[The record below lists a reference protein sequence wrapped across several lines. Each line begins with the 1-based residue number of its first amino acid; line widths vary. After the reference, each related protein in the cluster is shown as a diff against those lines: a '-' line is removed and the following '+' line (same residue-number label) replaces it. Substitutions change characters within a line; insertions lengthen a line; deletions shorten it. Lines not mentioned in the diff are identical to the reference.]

1 MEIRFQLS
9 GIIEVPDGS
18 QIEDPRTIRLP
29 DGNFIKLWTGVEL
42 NDVDDLSFAQ
52 QQNLGVDVSDNEIN
66 LILED
71 DYALPQ

>member
-1 MEIRFQLS
+1 MIISYRIS